1 MSLLRSGSKL
11 VFATAD
17 RLIRSPNGPRILIY
31 HQVGAGLGRQM
42 EVTADD
48 FVAQLDYLEENREVV
63 DLDTAL
69 SKWDA
74 ADSMNL
80 VVISFDDG
88 YRDTYTTA
96 FPELKRRGFPFTLY
110 VSTGQVESGEG
121 IPGAE
126 PITWSQI
133 AEMLDSGLVTLG
145 AHTHNHSDLRTLSST
160 QIRNELVRSNDLIVS
175 RTGVFPKHFAY
186 PWGYWSQ
193 VAHQLVVD
201 LYESAALGGI
211 PNWARP
217 FDQYR
222 VPRYPVQLSD
232 GFRWFPH
239 RLRGGFLLEEWMRRR
254 LRGYRGPGQP
264 IPAACGRG
272 GS

>member
-110 VSTGQVESGEG
+110 VSTGQVESGEV

-126 PITWSQI
+126 PITWTQI
-133 AEMLDSGLVTLG
+133 AEMLDSGLMTIG
-145 AHTHNHSDLRTLSST
+145 AHTHTHADLRLCSSDD
-160 QIRNELVRSNDLIVS
+160 IEAELDVSNDLVHS
-175 RTGVFPKHFAY
+175 HTGIKPIHFAY
-186 PWGYWSQ
+186 PWGYWSET
-193 VAHQLVVD
+193 AHPLVVER
-201 LYESAALGGI
+201 YATAVLGGSSSRR
-211 PNWARP
+211 RP
-217 FDQYR
+217 LDRHRINRF
-222 VPRYPVQLSD
+222 PVQLSD
-232 GFRWFPH
+232 EARWFPN
-239 RLRGGFLLEEWMRRR
+239 RLENGFRLEESVRRH
-254 LRGYRGPGQP
+254 LRGYRGP
-264 IPAACGRG
+264 
-272 GS
+272 